1 MSSLRCGL
9 LLKAAASGAVVGVVI
24 VVAGSCARS
33 AYLGGSADPRCVFN
47 WRGYAEHHKLGT
59 NREFDHVSC
68 VYEPKLAA
76 AP

>member
-1 MSSLRCGL
+1 MSGLCCGL
-9 LLKAAASGAVVGVVI
+9 LNAAASGAVVGVVI

-33 AYLGGSADPRCVFN
+33 AYLGGSADVRCVYN
-47 WRGYAEHHKLGT
+47 IRGFVEHHDVGV

-68 VYEPKLAA
+68 IYAPQLAA